1 MSIWDIIF
9 GQLLPAVQSIY
20 RIYLLLSRLLGWQM

>member
-1 MSIWDIIF
+1 MSIWNTIF
-9 GQLLPAVQSIY
+9 GQFLPAIQTIY